1 MIAKNKQ
8 VLLLVVLLLPFL
20 SGCGLSSVLQNSS
33 SDQAKQSE
41 VSVGDLTKTNTVVKI
56 TDDQTKIKSDLKSI
70 SNTTTAKKIINNLNK
85 NNAMDKFDPNKQYT
99 AAVHTSLGDFV
110 INFNKGQ
117 TPKTVENFVT
127 LAKKGFYD
135 KTIFHRV
142 IKGFMIQGGDPIGDG
157 TGGPGYKFADE
168 KFDGEYVRG
177 AVAMANSGPNT
188 NGSQFFVMHEDYP
201 LPKNYT
207 IFGKVVSGM
216 ETVDKIAES
225 KVESGGFGENSKPV
239 VPTVINSIEMSEK

>member
-8 VLLLVVLLLPFL
+8 LIILVVLLVPFL
-20 SGCGLSSVLQNSS
+20 SGCALSSVFQKSDSNKTDQN
-33 SDQAKQSE
+33 K
-41 VSVGDLTKTNTVVKI
+41 VSVDSLAETNAVVKI
-56 TDDQTKIKSDLKSI
+56 ANDPVKQKNNVDT
-70 SNTTTAKKIINNLNK
+70 NTNTKKIINNLNK
-85 NNAMDKFDPNKQYT
+85 NNTMDKFDANKQYV
-99 AAVHTSLGDFV
+99 AVVNTTLGDFT

-142 IKGFMIQGGDPIGDG
+142 IKGFMIQGGDPVGNG

-188 NGSQFFVMHEDYP
+188 NGSQFFVMHADYP

-216 ETVDKIAES
+216 DTIDKIAES
-225 KVESGGFGENSKPV
+225 KVESGGFGENSKPI
-239 VPTVINSIEMSEK
+239 VPTVIRSIEISEK